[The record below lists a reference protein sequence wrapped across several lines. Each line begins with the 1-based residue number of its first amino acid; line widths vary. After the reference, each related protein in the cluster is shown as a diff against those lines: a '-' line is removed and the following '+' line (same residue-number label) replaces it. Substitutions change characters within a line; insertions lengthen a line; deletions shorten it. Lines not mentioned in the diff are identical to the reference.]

1 MLYELFEL
9 DIISMAIAVLALIGL
24 FHSLK
29 SLTSFIYMHFNGI
42 SYFIGKNTKQKSNF
56 LNDLCFWMP
65 QAKSA
70 PRRYK

>member
-1 MLYELFEL
+1 MLFELFEL

-29 SLTSFIYMHFNGI
+29 SLTSFIYRHFNNI
-42 SYFIGKNTKQKSNF
+42 SYVIGNNNKQKSNF
-56 LNDLCFWMP
+56 LNFWMP
-65 QAKSA
+65 QAKTA